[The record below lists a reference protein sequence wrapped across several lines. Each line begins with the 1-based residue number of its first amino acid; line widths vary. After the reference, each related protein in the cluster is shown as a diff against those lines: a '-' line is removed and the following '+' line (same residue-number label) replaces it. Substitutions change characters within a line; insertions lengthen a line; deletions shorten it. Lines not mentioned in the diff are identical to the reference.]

1 MKLTRSKRLK
11 KPDKFIIGKAGMD
24 YNGNLGIVKSVELLD
39 NCSPDMIYRY
49 FPDQSIKDLVSKSE
63 FIVLVKM
70 NDQKDELAYVYG
82 EDGFYVP

>member
-1 MKLTRSKRLK
+1 MK
-11 KPDKFIIGKAGMD
+11 KPDKFIIGMAGMD
-24 YNGNLGIVKSVELLD
+24 YNGNLGIVKSVALLD
-39 NCSPDMIYRY
+39 DCSDEMISKY
-49 FPDQSIKDLVSKSE
+49 FPDQSIRDLVSDYE